1 MVFTSLTGHCA
12 HSADLPRIEAKSS
25 SILEIGGTGSQ
36 FSSWLPLNGIDLFQ
50 EELREHG

>member
-12 HSADLPRIEAKSS
+12 HSADLPRTKAKSS
-25 SILEIGGTGSQ
+25 SILEIGGAGSQ